1 MRRRIAPF
9 AVVRPPPS
17 ASRSI
22 PHYGIGFAVG
32 DQSAE
37 REGEGEGAA
46 IYNSMTI
53 YRGQMQLLW
62 VHTRAAL
69 SSWPALAQCGLRLAQ
84 QARVIVDFTH

>member
-1 MRRRIAPF
+1 MIPVRPVKVSTVRMRRRIAPF
-9 AVVRPPPS
+9 AVVRPSVRRRPRPS
-17 ASRSI
+17 VSRSI

-62 VHTRAAL
+62 VG
-69 SSWPALAQCGLRLAQ
+69 PQ
-84 QARVIVDFTH
+84 